1 MTNKNKECV
10 SCHRDDQPWFSR
22 KRCKRCTTIEDTKPL
37 NRIPITKKV
46 YRIPKQTQKN
56 KESKQ
61 AQSKI
66 RDVFFEHHIPLC
78 KYSEEDESPIYEATR
93 ANICHLFYKRS
104 YKSVQANLNN
114 FVYLSLDQHT
124 RFDNL
129 LDKNDFKAL
138 EKEFKCWGLVVQ
150 RMKNLLPEVL
160 EMGKMRMLFEDYLL
174 TID

>member
-1 MTNKNKECV
+1 MQQKKKVCK
-10 SCHRDDQPWFSR
+10 SCGNEEYLFSR
-22 KRCKRCTTIEDTKPL
+22 GRCKRCATIEDAKPL
-37 NRIPITKKV
+37 NRTPIVKKK
-46 YRIPKQTQKN
+46 YTILKQTEKN
-56 KESKQ
+56 KAHRKS
-61 AQSKI
+61 QSAI

-78 KYSEEDESPIYEATR
+78 KYSEEDGSPIYEATR
-93 ANICHLFYKRS
+93 ANICHLFYKRT

-114 FVYLSLDQHT
+114 FVYLTLEQHT
-124 RFDNL
+124 RFDSL

-138 EKEFKCWGLVVQ
+138 EKEFKCWSIVVQ